1 MVISKLFGIVSSD
14 VGIDLGTSNTRV
26 CLRERGVVLN
36 EPTVVAVKRGTG
48 EVLLGGNAV
57 GRTAK
62 DMLGRTPLSIDV
74 IQPLKGGVVADF
86 DMTEALLSYFIRR
99 VHQRKRWFGPR
110 VVINVPSG
118 ITAVEKRAVFNAT
131 ERAGA
136 RKVFLVEE
144 PRAAGLGAGL
154 PLHTAKAS
162 MIVDVGGGTT
172 DVSVLSLGDVVLSS
186 SLRTAGDAM
195 NEAIVQYLRRNYN
208 ILIGANA
215 AEKIKT
221 RIGSACRLLDDDL
234 PGGGVMEVKGRD
246 LLAGVPRALTVTADE
261 VREALQE
268 PVGRI
273 IELIRTTL
281 EQTGPELSGDLLER
295 GMTLCGGGVLLRGF
309 AELVE
314 EETGLPVRIADDPL
328 GTVARGTGI
337 FLDHLDDFAPIL
349 ENAEDE
355 L

>member
-1 MVISKLFGIVSSD
+1 MVMSKLFGIVSTD
-14 VGIDLGTSNTRV
+14 MGIDLGTSNTRV
-26 CLRERGVVLN
+26 CLRGRGVVIH
-36 EPTVVAVKRGTG
+36 EPSVVAVKRGTT

-62 DMLGRTPLSIDV
+62 EMLGRTPLSIDV
-74 IQPLKGGVVADF
+74 VQPLKGGVVADF

-99 VHQRKRWFGPR
+99 VHNRKRWFGPR

-136 RKVFLVEE
+136 RKVYLVEE

-154 PLHTAKAS
+154 PIHTAQAS
-162 MIVDVGGGTT
+162 MVVDIGGGTT
-172 DVSVLSLGDVVLSS
+172 DVAVLSLGDVVLSAS
-186 SLRTAGDAM
+186 IRVAGDAM

-208 ILIGANA
+208 VLIGANT
-215 AEKIKT
+215 AEEIKV
-221 RIGSACRLLDDDL
+221 RIGSALFIPDDEL
-234 PGGGVMEVKGRD
+234 EGGGVLEVKGRD
-246 LLAGVPRALTVTADE
+246 LLAGVPRAVAVTAGE
-261 VREALQE
+261 VREALQD
-268 PVGRI
+268 PVDRI
-273 IELIRTTL
+273 VELVRETL
-281 EQTGPELSGDLLER
+281 EQIGPELSGDLLER

-309 AELVE
+309 ADLIE
-314 EETGLPVRIADDPL
+314 EETGLPVRVADDPL

-337 FLDHLDDFAPIL
+337 FLDHLDEFAAIL
-349 ENAEDE
+349 ECAEDE